1 VQASLARLSITSWDY
16 LKIDRKKKKKRWW
29 RRRKRRVPLRTLR
42 RGSRWISRWEYK

>member
-16 LKIDRKKKKKRWW
+16 LKIDRKEKKKRWK
-29 RRRKRRVPLRTLR
+29 RRRRREPLRTLG